1 MKKIVLIICLSLAT
15 LLVAEDQEPKV
26 SVFYMSPQA
35 CELIRSFLTTGCQP
49 NVMILTKGFSSEYLG
64 ITLIYA
70 EHGTSNVRYASQFV
84 LASPGHA
91 VFQVDR
97 HISIWSVRVTPLS
110 KSGPEVVVNPAN

>member
-1 MKKIVLIICLSLAT
+1 MKKTVLLICLSMAS
-15 LLVAEDQEPKV
+15 LLIAEDQGPKV
-26 SVFYMSPQA
+26 STFYMSPQT
-35 CELIRSFLTTGCQP
+35 CELIRSFLPTGCQP

-64 ITLIYA
+64 FTLIYV

-91 VFQVDR
+91 VFPVDR

-110 KSGPEVVVNPAN
+110 KSGPDVVVNPGN